1 MQRNSIY
8 LLLISVVSLVILGIV
23 MLFSTSAFAQ
33 DSHGD
38 IYYFVKRQLLWL
50 VIGVVLCVA
59 TSLIDYHWWRRTWGI
74 WFGIALL
81 LLALCFVPHLG
92 MRINGSWR
100 WLNLRVAVFQPSEFG
115 KIATVFFMAWWFSR
129 EEVEPT
135 QTFHT
140 PSAATCGNS
149 MTATLDS
156 KSSSNSMF
164 SYSRRLISSSASQ
177 HELRASSRN
186 EVYKISGPGGFLQTL
201 LIPLAVIMLP
211 MGLIGAEVDLGTTAL
226 IGVTSLVMMFVGGTR
241 GLYLFPI
248 LGGGIAGLIGIIH
261 LIPERAARMMTFL
274 HPESDKLGKGLQQWQ
289 ALIAFGSGGV
299 EGLGLGEGRQK
310 MLYLP
315 YAHTDFIFPMIGE
328 ELGLR
333 ATWGVIFCYL
343 MILLCGGLIAAN
355 ARDRFGKLLAIG
367 FLFLIS
373 LQAVVNIGMT
383 ISLLPNKGMPLPFI
397 SYGGSNL
404 AACLFMVGILV
415 NIHRSGLP
423 LVLNEE
429 RPVTLTSR
437 VMPRI

>member
-1 MQRNSIY
+1 MQRNAVY
-8 LLLISVVSLVILGIV
+8 LLLLSVVALIALGTV

-38 IYYFVKRQLLWL
+38 MYYFVKKQVLWL
-50 VIGVVLCVA
+50 GIGMVACVVS
-59 TSLIDYHWWRRTWGI
+59 SLTDYHFWRRTWWL
-74 WFGIALL
+74 WFGMALF

-100 WLNLRVAVFQPSEFG
+100 WLNLRVVVFQPSELG
-115 KIATVFFMAWWFSR
+115 KVASVFFMAWWFSR
-129 EEVEPT
+129 EQIKT
-135 QTFHT
+135 G
-140 PSAATCGNS
+140 S
-149 MTATLDS
+149 
-156 KSSSNSMF
+156 
-164 SYSRRLISSSASQ
+164 
-177 HELRASSRN
+177 
-186 EVYKISGPGGFLQTL
+186 FLQTL
-201 LIPLAVIMLP
+201 FFPLCVIFLP
-211 MGLIGAEVDLGTTAL
+211 MALIGAEVDLGTTAL
-226 IGVTSLVMMFVGGTR
+226 IGTTALVMMFVGGTR

-248 LGGGIAGLIGIIH
+248 LGGGIAGLIAIIH
-261 LIPERAARMMTFL
+261 LIPERAARLMTFL

-289 ALIAFGSGGV
+289 ALIAFGSGGI

-343 MILLCGGLIAAN
+343 LILFCGGLIAAN
-355 ARDRFGKLLAIG
+355 ARDAFGKLLAIG
-367 FLFLIS
+367 LVFLLS
-373 LQAVVNIGMT
+373 LQAIVNIGMT

-415 NIHRSGLP
+415 NIHRGGLP
-423 LVLNEE
+423 LVAPEE
-429 RPVTLTSR
+429 RAAVLGGR
-437 VMPRI
+437 AIPRF